1 MKERNVGMFKILKL
15 SYKPIMKITIAV
27 PGIARINMDYVQNDA
42 AAFQKRREEKENTGK
57 MKKTNN

>member
-1 MKERNVGMFKILKL
+1 MKL
-15 SYKPIMKITIAV
+15 SYKPVTKLRIAL
-27 PGIARINMDYVQNDA
+27 PGSARINMDYVQNDA